1 MKQGIAMRHG
11 FGSKIRQTAVALPGI
26 LIMIGLANAL
36 VIDSDE
42 IPEIGK
48 VEWTSDLES
57 AKQASAESGR
67 PVLLLF
73 QEIPG

>member
-1 MKQGIAMRHG
+1 
-11 FGSKIRQTAVALPGI
+11 
-26 LIMIGLANAL
+26 MIGLANAL